1 MYKITLINMPFANL
15 GLPSIALTQLK
26 SVLDAEFSGQ
36 LSVEVLYLSHDF
48 AKYFGIE
55 FYDFLTNSMESFN
68 TGLGDW
74 IFQQLA
80 FPNLPDNTDKYFTRY
95 FPGKHPDMQR
105 LKEFIARMRPGLST
119 FMNELI
125 ARYELDKSQIV
136 G

>member
-1 MYKITLINMPFANL
+1 MIFAGRAACHKAACFQESHPGRTIKGFWKEKRTMYKITLINMPFANL

-36 LSVEVLYLSHDF
+36 ISVEVLYLSHDF

-80 FPNLPDNTDKYFTRY
+80 FPN
-95 FPGKHPDMQR
+95 
-105 LKEFIARMRPGLST
+105 
-119 FMNELI
+119 
-125 ARYELDKSQIV
+125 
-136 G
+136 